1 MKKRPKAKSTVKKAP
16 KKSPKRAKKAKSRST
31 KKSAKKLSKYE
42 KLERYAAALERRL
55 QKYERRRFAGPL
67 RPGEKRR
74 KPPATELEAIRTKL
88 RTFLEGAKRG
98 LEAVNLVGTYRSHVN
113 ADYSI
118 DAEIRVEVESEGD
131 FGDTILEL
139 EDAADWNSLAK
150 FWVMIGL
157 KVEADELT
165 GSPTIDRR
173 PYRPWTNPVRGNR
186 AGANFF
192 TAAEVVRPKLEAYG
206 ARVTQIAIR
215 IHWSPDNQRPYRPR
229 R

>member
-1 MKKRPKAKSTVKKAP
+1 MTTKRPKAKNSRKK
-16 KKSPKRAKKAKSRST
+16 AKKA
-31 KKSAKKLSKYE
+31 AKKLSKYE

-55 QKYERRRFAGPL
+55 QKYERRRFVGPL
-67 RPGEKRR
+67 RPGQKRK
-74 KPPATELEAIRTKL
+74 KPPASELEAIRTQL
-88 RTFLEGAKRG
+88 RVFLEGAKRG
-98 LEAVNLVGTYRSHVN
+98 LGEAQLAGTYRSHVN

-118 DAEIRVEVESEGD
+118 DAEIRVDVETEGD
-131 FGDTILEL
+131 FENNMVEL
-139 EDAADWNSLAK
+139 EDAASWNTLGK

-157 KVEADELT
+157 KVEADDLT

-186 AGANFF
+186 AGAAFF
-192 TAAEVVRPKLEAYG
+192 TATETVKPKLEAYG

>member
-1 MKKRPKAKSTVKKAP
+1 MKRQKAS
-16 KKSPKRAKKAKSRST
+16 
-31 KKSAKKLSKYE
+31 KSAKKLSKYE

-67 RPGEKRR
+67 KPGEKRR
-74 KPPATELEAIRTKL
+74 KPPATELEAIRTRL

-98 LEAVNLVGTYRSHVN
+98 LEAANLAGTYRSHVN

-118 DAEIRVEVESEGD
+118 DAEIRVNVESEGD
-131 FGDTILEL
+131 FQNNMVEL

-150 FWVMIGL
+150 FWVATGL

-173 PYRPWTNPVRGNR
+173 PYRPWTNFVRGNR

-192 TAAEVVRPKLEAYG
+192 TATETVQPKLEAYG

-215 IHWSPDNQRPYRPR
+215 IHWSPDNQRPYRPGR
-229 R
+229 